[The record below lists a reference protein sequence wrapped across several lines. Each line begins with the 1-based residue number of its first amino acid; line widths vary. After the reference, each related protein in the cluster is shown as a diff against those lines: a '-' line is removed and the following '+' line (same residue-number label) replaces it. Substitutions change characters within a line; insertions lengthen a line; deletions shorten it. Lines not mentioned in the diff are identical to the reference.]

1 MTSALTKESKSSS
14 RLTGW
19 EACPGSSWPGRV
31 PRRDSTLHPSF
42 PARWSCGDCS
52 TNASV
57 IDLLRTASVVVLPS
71 VEPDC
76 CPTVVL
82 EAMAVGRP
90 VVTAASGGIVEL
102 VDHGVTGLHIA
113 PGDRNALSKA
123 LLEVVTDPTRAEAIG
138 RAALE
143 RARLFTASAVVG
155 RIELLYEGLVSGSA
169 PAT

>member
-1 MTSALTKESKSSS
+1 LAGAGCLDETPPILSGPVEL
-14 RLTGW
+14 RGVL
-19 EACPGSSWPGRV
+19 
-31 PRRDSTLHPSF
+31 DH
-42 PARWSCGDCS
+42 
-52 TNASV
+52 ASV

-102 VDHGVTGLHIA
+102 VDYGVTGLHIA

-155 RIELLYEGLVSGSA
+155 RIEPLYEGLVSGSA